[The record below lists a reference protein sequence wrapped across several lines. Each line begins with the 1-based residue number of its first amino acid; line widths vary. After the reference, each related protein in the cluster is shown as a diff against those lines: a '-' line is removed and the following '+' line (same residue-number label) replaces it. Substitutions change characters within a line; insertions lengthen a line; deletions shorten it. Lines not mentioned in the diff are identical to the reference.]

1 MTNLLVRKR
10 HVKCDETK
18 PSCLNCMK
26 WRGYCDSYITSPTEE
41 TTVKTS
47 RAPRDSSQI
56 VGRLIH
62 TKKAPVMI
70 IDPNIN
76 TIHFENS
83 EQKAYFDE
91 WAHLSVTYL
100 SGGLS
105 HTRLWTTTMPQVTLQ
120 ETILRYGAMAIG
132 ALRRAYIEEGQ
143 GVGTTLRTNNTH
155 YLNAIIYYCEA
166 LRMQSHAKPS
176 REGLRTALLSS
187 LLFICFETQ
196 RANMPTALKHIK
208 AGFGMLNE
216 LAACTDK
223 APHLVSIA
231 PAPPALVDEIL
242 DCYKPL
248 ELQSRSFIGS
258 FQKFFFPPGARQL
271 ENQAQSAYAQQ
282 NPHSQQQPQ
291 WYSRSPTPSDS
302 NSETGLPS
310 PQSQA
315 SPQAHQ
321 TVLTHQ
327 QRTQQQLPPS
337 SASSSP
343 QTGSPSSSPRPTGIL
358 PFTQNS
364 PYFRPKN
371 SHIKSLE
378 DIPRVFSTMDE
389 AQGYWIL
396 LQKQMVQYMPALIA
410 LTSQLSLPKIN
421 DPAELERRFSSV
433 RQNSKISKFVAESR
447 YWLQRWVEAFDP
459 LFTAIARESH
469 DDPQSYLQA
478 AHLRI
483 EYLILYI
490 YTAIPRYSGLIT
502 AKGLTPQYR
511 EINILAETLLRARPI
526 CGFAMDSG
534 WTWPLFVS
542 AFACRDATVRDES
555 IRILGQYPIR
565 NALRDSRV
573 FRAIAMRNRE
583 ADRVTAMHE
592 SDEHARWLQQRRR
605 EVVFEDFGTNII
617 YRYAQLDAATGQWL
631 MVEEAADFMVRE
643 DGTLPWQRQPMSNSL
658 SVLSGV
664 C

>member
-1 MTNLLVRKR
+1 
-10 HVKCDETK
+10 
-18 PSCLNCMK
+18 MK
-26 WRGYCDSYITSPTEE
+26 WRGYCDGYVTSPTEGKP
-41 TTVKTS
+41 TRTP
-47 RAPRDSSQI
+47 RASKGSSQT

-62 TKKAPVMI
+62 TKKAPLII
-70 IDPNIN
+70 IDPNVN
-76 TIHFENS
+76 TVRFENS

-91 WAHLSVTYL
+91 WAFLSVTYL
-100 SGGLS
+100 SGGLA
-105 HTRLWTTTMPQVTLQ
+105 HTRLWTTTMPQVTLD
-120 ETILRYGAMAIG
+120 ETILRYGAMAVG

-143 GVGTTLRTNNTH
+143 SVGTTLTTNNKH

-216 LAACTDK
+216 LAACTSK
-223 APHLVSIA
+223 APDLVSIA
-231 PAPPALVDEIL
+231 PAPPSLVEEIL

-248 ELQSRSFIGS
+248 ELQSRSFMGS
-258 FQKFFFPPGARQL
+258 YKKFFFPPGARQPGSTDPVAAAASSQGHGP
-271 ENQAQSAYAQQ
+271 EQGNPSPSPFAQHAQQ
-282 NPHSQQQPQ
+282 PPWH
-291 WYSRSPTPSDS
+291 SRSPTPSYPS
-302 NSETGLPS
+302 SQMGLPS

-315 SPQAHQ
+315 SPQAQHAVLAHHQ
-321 TVLTHQ
+321 RPQPQ
-327 QRTQQQLPPS
+327 QPPS
-337 SASSSP
+337 SASTSASASASP
-343 QTGSPSSSPRPTGIL
+343 QVGSPASPPRPPGIL

-364 PYFRPKN
+364 PYFRPKH
-371 SHIKSLE
+371 SHINSLE
-378 DIPRVFSTMDE
+378 DIPHVFSTFEE
-389 AQGYWIL
+389 AQGYWTL
-396 LQKQMVQYMPALIA
+396 LQKQMVQYMPILIG
-410 LTSQLSLPKIN
+410 LTTQLSLPRVN
-421 DPAELERRFSSV
+421 DLGELERRFSSV
-433 RQNSKISKFVAESR
+433 RQNPKISKFVAESR
-447 YWLQRWVEAFDP
+447 YWLQRWIEAFDP
-459 LFTAIARESH
+459 LFMGVAQDRH
-469 DDPQSYLQA
+469 DNPQPYLQA

-483 EYLILYI
+483 EYLVLYI

-511 EINILAETLLRARPI
+511 EINVLAESLLRARPI

-542 AFACRDATVRDES
+542 AFACRDAIVRDES

-573 FRAIAMRNRE
+573 FRAIALRNRE
-583 ADRVTAMHE
+583 TDLATTAYE
-592 SDEHARWLQQRRR
+592 TDEQARWIQLRRR

-617 YRYAQLDAATGQWL
+617 YRYAEPDATTGQWM
-631 MVEEAADFMVRE
+631 MVEEAADFMVQE
-643 DGTLPWQRQPMSNSL
+643 DGTLRWQRQPL
-658 SVLSGV
+658 SDSASILSGV